1 MLPYKMLV
9 IKHTLVLSIVCM
21 AISGSYGEFHAPSV
35 AQING
40 ITGFET
46 CGQTP
51 TLPSSVWKRAVWL
64 DIVISATAVKSDEP
78 SGKNVFLLAVAQPAS
93 SIYFPVQ
100 SLVSSCIMTPNPP
113 REGVVCSD
121 TPLIFNRYLDTE
133 VRSCGKVIQEVCLYC
148 EARLRQTNLRSRLLK
163 DRFRFWLWCRC
174 RSRCWNRI
182 VLNSRCWNLPPEPNL
197 NDGLSQLLERVLG
210 QPFVRHSASEAIQ
223 LIVTRI
229 NCDAILLCLNRS
241 LSEYLQDFVLVFDVR
256 SLYNLYGSL
265 PVNTFGHYLKDTL
278 RLRIFSGNQVYNT
291 LRPFL

>member
-1 MLPYKMLV
+1 
-9 IKHTLVLSIVCM
+9 
-21 AISGSYGEFHAPSV
+21 
-35 AQING
+35 
-40 ITGFET
+40 
-46 CGQTP
+46 
-51 TLPSSVWKRAVWL
+51 
-64 DIVISATAVKSDEP
+64 
-78 SGKNVFLLAVAQPAS
+78 
-93 SIYFPVQ
+93 
-100 SLVSSCIMTPNPP
+100 MTPNPP

-163 DRFRFWLWCRC
+163 DRFRFWCRFRFRLWCRC
-174 RSRCWNRI
+174 RSR
-182 VLNSRCWNLPPEPNL
+182 SRYRYLPPEPNL
-197 NDGLSQLLERVLG
+197 DDGLSQLLERVLG

-229 NCDAILLCLNRS
+229 NCDPILLCLDRS

-278 RLRIFSGNQVYNT
+278 RLRIFSGNQVYDT